1 MPATIRR
8 HAFRMFALMMTFF
21 VVSSA
26 CAYDLRS
33 DEGNLK
39 AVFKAEP
46 KFSKIKGVY
55 HADKSE
61 TTMYQWQL
69 DEGDTETWLVSY
81 VDYRSGLITQVGLGK
96 FYEGAVTGA
105 LQATKGTQIGSTQ
118 TVVNSDLSGREF
130 FYKVDPFEVRHQ
142 VFVKGDRM
150 YQILHVGAP
159 GASKSAEV
167 QKFVDSLSI
176 GR

>member
-1 MPATIRR
+1 MSATIRR
-8 HAFRMFALMMTFF
+8 HAFRMFALLMTFL
-21 VVSSA
+21 VIGSVH
-26 CAYDLRS
+26 AYDLRS
-33 DEGNLK
+33 DEGSLK

-46 KFSKIKGVY
+46 TYSKVKGVY
-55 HADKSE
+55 YSDKSA

-81 VDYRSGLITQVGLGK
+81 VDYRPGLIKDVGLGK
-96 FYEGAVTGA
+96 FYEGAIAGA
-105 LQATKGTQIGSTQ
+105 LKATKGTQIGSTQ
-118 TVVNSDLSGREF
+118 TVANSDLSGREF

-142 VFVKGDRM
+142 VFVKDDRM

-159 GASKSAEV
+159 GASKLAVV
-167 QKFVDSLSI
+167 QKFFDSLTI